1 MKTFIAA
8 LLWSVTA
15 FLATVTAAERATGSI
30 PRIEVGKPFSFK
42 VVSVETWRID
52 KSGITTSGGPVP
64 AGMPKYK
71 IGETIT
77 FEIAK
82 NHNLTWKRH
91 SVPFHNYSFFTRAN
105 FYEGTNRNT
114 TTFAV
119 VYLNSKKNPTFM
131 SLTFYRTTKS
141 GIYHHL
147 AYQLQ

>member
-1 MKTFIAA
+1 MKTFLAA
-8 LLWSVTA
+8 LLFSATT
-15 FLATVTAAERATGSI
+15 FLTTVTASESAIGQKRYIQS
-30 PRIEVGKPFSFK
+30 GKPFPFK
-42 VVSVETWRID
+42 VVSVETLKID
-52 KSGITTSGGPVP
+52 KSGITTRGGPIP

-82 NHNLTWKRH
+82 NRNLTWKRH

-119 VYLNSKKNPTFM
+119 VYLNTKKNPTFM

-147 AYQLQ
+147 TYLLQ